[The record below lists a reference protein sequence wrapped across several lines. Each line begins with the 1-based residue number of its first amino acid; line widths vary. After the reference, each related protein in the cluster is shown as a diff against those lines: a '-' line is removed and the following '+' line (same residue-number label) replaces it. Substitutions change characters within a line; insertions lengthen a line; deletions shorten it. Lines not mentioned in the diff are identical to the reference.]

1 MLRVRFCDN
10 ADTIVKEKSYE
21 KKYFQVIDTQFLDI
35 FLPSHKEYKIVE
47 EWEEA
52 DICIVGTQH
61 TDNSLLRE
69 DEINIFF
76 SLENFSAGRTHYK
89 HLNTFGRL
97 ENPLIKLYIYNDVIE
112 PTTINIPYI
121 FPAIYQRIKYFN
133 KLNDINSKLYYE
145 KAREFYN
152 KMDTS
157 FEKKKFCL
165 FISQNMLNPNKNII
179 VKMLSTL
186 GQIDSLQQ
194 LAIFYPNLQNS
205 NCHNGF
211 ELLKLFNQYKFI
223 ICFEN
228 SKTEGY
234 ITEKIFNVFLAKSIP
249 IYDGD
254 PKVNNFIHKGSYLP
268 FDDKIM
274 KKVEMLKDNKTLYN
288 AIINKPKVKELDYTL
303 INKNFD
309 SLVNLKT

>member
-1 MLRVRFCDN
+1 MLRVRFCNN
-10 ADTIVKEKSYE
+10 ADIIAKESLGVKN
-21 KKYFQVIDTQFLDI
+21 YFDLVDTQFLDI
-35 FLPSHKEYKIVE
+35 FLPSHRKYTIVNE
-47 EWEEA
+47 TEEA

-69 DEINIFF
+69 NELNIFF
-76 SLENFSAGRTHYK
+76 SVENFSAGRTHYQ

-97 ENPLIKLYIYNDVIE
+97 GNPLIKLYIYNDTTT
-112 PTTINIPYI
+112 PTTLGLPHII
-121 FPAIYQRIKYFN
+121 PAIYQRIKYFN

-152 KMDTS
+152 KMDTP
-157 FEKKKFCL
+157 FEEKKFCL
-165 FISQNMLNPNKNII
+165 FISQNMLNPNKTLI
-179 VKMLSTL
+179 VKMLNTI
-186 GQIDSLQQ
+186 GPIDSLQQ
-194 LAIFYPNLQNS
+194 VAIFNPTLQTS
-205 NCHNGF
+205 NCFNSY
-211 ELLKLFNQYKFI
+211 ELLKTFNQYKFI

-254 PKVNNFIHKGSYLP
+254 PNVENFIHKGSYLP

-274 KKVEMLKDNKTLYN
+274 NKVKMLRDNETLYN
-288 AIINKPKVKELDYTL
+288 AIIDKPKVKDLDYEL
-303 INKNFD
+303 INNNFD
-309 SLVNLKT
+309 RLVDLKT

>member
-1 MLRVRFCDN
+1 MLRVRFCNN
-10 ADTIVKEKSYE
+10 ADITVKSSLGVQN
-21 KKYFQVIDTQFLDI
+21 YFDLVDTQFLDI
-35 FLPSHKEYKIVE
+35 FLPSHRDYQIVE
-47 EWEEA
+47 ETEDA
-52 DICIVGTQH
+52 NICIVGTQH

-69 DEINIFF
+69 NELNIFF
-76 SLENFSAGRTHYK
+76 SVENFSAGRTHYQ

-97 ENPLIKLYIYNDVIE
+97 GNPLIKLYIYNDTIKPDVLVI
-112 PTTINIPYI
+112 
-121 FPAIYQRIKYFN
+121 PAIYQRIKYFN

-152 KMDTS
+152 KMDTP

-165 FISQNMLNPNKNII
+165 FISQNMLNPNKMII
-179 VKMLSTL
+179 VKMLGTM
-186 GQIDSLQQ
+186 GPIDSLQQ
-194 LAIFYPNLQNS
+194 LAILNPNLQNS
-205 NCHNGF
+205 NCFNSY
-211 ELLKLFNQYKFI
+211 ELLKTFNQYKFI

-254 PKVNNFIHKGSYLP
+254 PKVDNFIHKGSYLP

-274 KKVEMLKDNKTLYN
+274 NKVKMLRDNKTLYD
-288 AIINKPKVKELDYTL
+288 AIIDKPKIKD
-303 INKNFD
+303 
-309 SLVNLKT
+309 